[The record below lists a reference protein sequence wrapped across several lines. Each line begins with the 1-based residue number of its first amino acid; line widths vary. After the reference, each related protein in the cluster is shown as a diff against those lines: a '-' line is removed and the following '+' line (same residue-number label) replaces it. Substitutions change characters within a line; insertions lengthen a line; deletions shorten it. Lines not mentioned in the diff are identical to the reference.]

1 MNKKPTTAATD
12 VVNVDSAIAAVLSE
26 LESISSLKEEQRTTL
41 EVFPDGRDVFAL
53 FLTDFGKSLIY
64 QVTPLVTQFFCLIGR
79 DQSVHPLTY
88 ATISFK
94 VPALFQMISNGAF
107 G

>member
-41 EVFPDGRDVFAL
+41 KVFPDGKDVFAL

-64 QVTPLVTQFFCLIGR
+64 QVTLLVTQFVGLIGR
-79 DQSVHPLTY
+79 SKSVHPFTY

-94 VPALFQMISNGAF
+94 VPALFQMISSGAF